1 MTDLRAKVKSF
12 WSRPEGKT
20 GAILLAG
27 GAGALLWG
35 WARVVPFLVDMM
47 ADTLHLAGLVAAAA
61 AVLYVALSPRTHL
74 AFRLLARALT
84 GLLVEI
90 DPVGILR
97 DRLAQ
102 MRKQRDEM
110 KARVA
115 EVQGQIGVLER
126 AIEKNRSSAEEN
138 LRQASFARRTA
149 EGAVSEE
156 EALRRTLQ
164 VTVKAN
170 RAGRL
175 EKQNV
180 SYGQLLAKLRTVHDF
195 LVRWSASVDAYIE
208 DAEDQVR
215 QADIERKTIHSAYR
229 AFRAALRVIRG
240 KAAEQEIYD
249 AAMEHLADDAG
260 RKLGEMEAFQRD
272 ARGFMDDM
280 DVQRGVITEDALR
293 RLDRF
298 EQQVL
303 GPRRQQLLAAAPGA
317 AGAGARRGEER
328 SAYERLFNAGEE

>member
-1 MTDLRAKVKSF
+1 MTTLRENVKSF

-27 GAGALLWG
+27 GAGALVYGWG
-35 WARVVPFLVDMM
+35 KVVPFLVGMM
-47 ADTLHLAGLVAAAA
+47 TDTLHLAALVAGAGAL
-61 AVLYVALSPRTHL
+61 LYVAFSPRTHL

-90 DPVGILR
+90 DPIGILR
-97 DRLAQ
+97 DRLSQ
-102 MRKQRDEM
+102 MRRQRDEM
-110 KARVA
+110 KARVD

-138 LRQASFARRTA
+138 LKQASLARRTA
-149 EGAVSEE
+149 QAAASEE
-156 EALRRTLQ
+156 EALRRSLQ

-175 EKQNV
+175 EKQNM
-180 SYGQLLAKLRTVHDF
+180 SYGQLLAKLRTVHEF

-215 QADIERKTIHSAYR
+215 QAEIERKTIHSAYR
-229 AFRAALRVIRG
+229 AFRAALRAIRG
-240 KAAEQEIYD
+240 KASEQEIYD
-249 AAMEHLADDAG
+249 AAMEHLADDVG

-272 ARGFMDDM
+272 ARAFMDDM
-280 DVQRGVITEDALR
+280 DVQRGVIGEDALE

-298 EQQVL
+298 EQKVL
-303 GPRRQQLLAAAPGA
+303 GPRRQELLGPAPGA
-317 AGAGARRGEER
+317 SGAGSSRGEAAG
-328 SAYERLFNAGEE
+328 SYERLFQRGE

>member
-1 MTDLRAKVKSF
+1 MTTIPTTAKSF
-12 WSRPEGKT
+12 WSRPEGRT
-20 GAILLAG
+20 GAVVLTGA
-27 GAGALLWG
+27 AGALVWG
-35 WARVVPFLVDMM
+35 WGKVVPFLVDMM
-47 ADTLHLAGLVAAAA
+47 ADTLHLAALVAGAGAL
-61 AVLYVALSPRTHL
+61 LYVALSARTHL

-97 DRLAQ
+97 DRLAT
-102 MRKQRDEM
+102 MRSQRDEM
-110 KARVA
+110 GARIA
-115 EVQGQIGVLER
+115 EVHGQLGLLER
-126 AIEKNRSSAEEN
+126 AIEKNRSTAEEN
-138 LRQASFARRTA
+138 LRQASLARRTA
-149 EGAVSEE
+149 GAAANEE

-170 RAGRL
+170 QAGRL

-180 SYGQLLAKLRTVHDF
+180 SYGQLHAKLRTVHDF
-195 LVRWSASVDAYIE
+195 LVRWAASVDAYVE

-215 QADIERKTIHSAYR
+215 QAEIERKTIHSAYR

-240 KAAEQEIYD
+240 KGTEQEIYD
-249 AAMEHLADDAG
+249 AAMEHLADDVG

-272 ARGFMDDM
+272 ARAFMDDM
-280 DVQRGVITEDALR
+280 DVQRGVITEDALA

-303 GPRRQQLLAAAPGA
+303 GPRRQELLLPAPGA
-317 AGAGARRGEER
+317 GAGAGARRGAA
-328 SAYERLFNAGEE
+328 SGTYERLFNEGE

>member
-1 MTDLRAKVKSF
+1 MTTLRTTLRSF

-20 GAILLAG
+20 GVVLLAG
-27 GAGALLWG
+27 GAGALVWG
-35 WARVVPFLVDMM
+35 WGRIVPFLVGMM
-47 ADTLHLAGLVAAAA
+47 VDTLHLAALVAAAGA
-61 AVLYVALSPRTHL
+61 LLYVALSPRTHL

-102 MRKQRDEM
+102 MRRQRDEM
-110 KARVA
+110 RARID
-115 EVQGQIGVLER
+115 EVGGQIGVLAR
-126 AIEKNRSSAEEN
+126 AIETNRSSAEEN
-138 LRQASFARRTA
+138 LKQASLARRTA
-149 EGAVSEE
+149 QAAVTEE
-156 EALRRTLQ
+156 DALRRSLQ

-175 EKQNV
+175 EKQNM

-215 QADIERKTIHSAYR
+215 QAEIERKTIHSAYR
-229 AFRAALRVIRG
+229 AFRAALRAIRG
-240 KAAEQEIYD
+240 KAADQEIYD
-249 AAMEHLADDAG
+249 LAMEHLADDAG
-260 RKLGEMEAFQRD
+260 RKLGEMESFQRD
-272 ARGFMDDM
+272 ARAFMDDM

-303 GPRRQQLLAAAPGA
+303 GPRRQELLQAAPGA
-317 AGAGARRGEER
+317 SGTGSRRGEVGG
-328 SAYERLFNAGEE
+328 SYERMFNGGE

>member
-1 MTDLRAKVKSF
+1 MNTLRETARSF
-12 WSRPEGKT
+12 WARPEGKT

-35 WARVVPFLVDMM
+35 WGKVVPFLVEMM
-47 ADTLHLAGLVAAAA
+47 ADTLHLVALVGALGAI
-61 AVLYVALSPRTHL
+61 LYVALSPRTHL
-74 AFRLLARALT
+74 AFRLLSRALT

-102 MRKQRDEM
+102 MRRQRDEM
-110 KARVA
+110 KARID

-138 LRQASFARRTA
+138 LRQASLARRTA
-149 EGAVSEE
+149 EAAATGE
-156 EALRRTLQ
+156 EALRRSLQ

-175 EKQNV
+175 EQQNL
-180 SYGQLLAKLRTVHDF
+180 SYGQLLAKLRPVHEF

-215 QADIERKTIHSAYR
+215 QAEIERRTIHSAYR
-229 AFRAALRVIRG
+229 AFRAALRAIRG

-260 RKLGEMEAFQRD
+260 RKLGEMESFQRD
-272 ARGFMDDM
+272 ARAFMDDL
-280 DVQRGVITEDALR
+280 DVRRGVITEDALR

-303 GPRRQQLLAAAPGA
+303 GPRRQALLQAAPGA
-317 AGAGARRGEER
+317 PGGGPRRGAV
-328 SAYERLFNAGEE
+328 SGSYEQLFNQEGE